1 MLEIKQIMRENITEN
16 ELRQVKMQLM
26 IFGHLRMWLK
36 LKVWIRITK
45 GTITSSTIWEPY
57 TEQNH
62 NDIITTFT

>member
-26 IFGHLRMWLK
+26 IFGHLWMWLK

-45 GTITSSTIWEPY
+45 GTITSNAIWEPY

>member
-1 MLEIKQIMRENITEN
+1 MLETKQIMRENITEN

-26 IFGHLRMWLK
+26 IFGHLWMWLK

-45 GTITSSTIWEPY
+45 GTIASNTIWEPY

-62 NDIITTFT
+62 NDIVTTFT

>member
-26 IFGHLRMWLK
+26 IFGHLWMWLK